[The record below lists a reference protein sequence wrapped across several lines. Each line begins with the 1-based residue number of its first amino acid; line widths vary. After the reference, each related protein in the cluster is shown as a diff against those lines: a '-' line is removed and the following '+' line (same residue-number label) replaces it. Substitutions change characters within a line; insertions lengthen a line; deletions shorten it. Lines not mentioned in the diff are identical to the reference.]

1 MSREGSGCASIEAV
15 VDFLEGASGLSGVY
29 RILAADDI
37 GVLRLEAGGGSSV
50 VDLVVLTRLLEEA
63 LATDVRSGKE
73 LNLLVRKY
81 ESRSLLHL

>member
-1 MSREGSGCASIEAV
+1 M
-15 VDFLEGASGLSGVY
+15 DFLEGASGLSGVY

-37 GVLRLEAGGGSSV
+37 GVLRLEAGGGGGSV